1 MSSVLRLKSLGGGAA
16 VLGLSTVAHAAVTLV
31 LTTTLGHPGP
41 SATPRDDGVSVE
53 VTSEVQL
60 TPAPE
65 APAPEPTAASAA
77 GHAAHWPTHT
87 HPYPVPADHDWT
99 PHDPNLVHV
108 HAAPTLDAPAHPQAP
123 AQAAPALTAD
133 DDTPSFTIAVSTG
146 DGDAHGAVSS
156 TGTAAPHEESSEPVA
171 EQSVDGPARLVHGFA
186 PSYPEAARTAGIEG
200 DVRLELVVSTSG
212 AVESARVVQGI
223 GHGLDE
229 AALQAVRQFR
239 FAPATREGRAVRVRM
254 GWSMQFRLQ

>member
-1 MSSVLRLKSLGGGAA
+1 MTSVLRLKSLGGGAA
-16 VLGLSTVAHAAVTLV
+16 VLGLSAVAHAAVTLV

-41 SATPRDDGVSVE
+41 AESTRDDAVSVE
-53 VTSEVQL
+53 VTTEVQV
-60 TPAPE
+60 TPAPQ
-65 APAPEPTAASAA
+65 APAPEPTAAAA
-77 GHAAHWPTHT
+77 ADHPAHWPTHT

-108 HAAPTLDAPAHPQAP
+108 HAPLAHDAPANPQAP
-123 AQAAPALTAD
+123 ARAAPAVTAG
-133 DDTPSFTIAVSTG
+133 DDTPTFTIAVSTG

-156 TGTAAPHEESSEPVA
+156 TGTAAPHEESSEPLP
-171 EQSVDGPARLVHGFA
+171 EQSVDGPARLVRGVA
-186 PSYPEAARTAGIEG
+186 PSYPEGARAAGIEG

-212 AVESARVVQGI
+212 AVESTRVVQGI

>member
-1 MSSVLRLKSLGGGAA
+1 MTLVLRLKSLGGGAA
-16 VLGLSTVAHAAVTLV
+16 ALGLSAVAHAAVM

-41 SATPRDDGVSVE
+41 SSSARDDGAIE
-53 VTSEVQL
+53 VTTEL

-65 APAPEPTAASAA
+65 APAAEATPAPAA

-108 HAAPTLDAPAHPQAP
+108 HAPLDAPAHPQAP

-146 DGDAHGAVSS
+146 DEGAHGTVSS
-156 TGTAAPHEESSEPVA
+156 TGTAAPHEDSSEPVA

-239 FAPATREGRAVRVRM
+239 FAPATREGHAVRVRM